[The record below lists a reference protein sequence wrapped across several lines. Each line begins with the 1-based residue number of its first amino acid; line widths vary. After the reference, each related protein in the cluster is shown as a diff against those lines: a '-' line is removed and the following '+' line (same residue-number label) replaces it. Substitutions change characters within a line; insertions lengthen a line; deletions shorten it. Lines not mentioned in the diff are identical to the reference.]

1 MLQYPT
7 PPLWKHFSQLPSNRD
22 KNIMEV
28 RRLFLIEQAKYENE
42 MIMYNFLK
50 QLGSSTTTTTQVVAE
65 SNILYG
71 LLYNWYA
78 VNDAGG
84 IAPDGWRI
92 PTDDDWTDLT
102 NELGAGAGGA
112 MKTTG
117 TLDDGT
123 GLWNAPNTGATNSS
137 GFSGLP
143 GGRRNYF
150 NGNYDFLGNYGHW
163 WSATESSAT
172 NAWLRRLDY
181 VNANVLRLNYD
192 KKMGFSVRCVRDTQP
207 PSANVTDKTGNV
219 YTWVKIGN
227 QYWLAQ
233 NLATT
238 KYNNGNPIP
247 TGLDNGAWSST
258 TDGAYAYPNNDSN
271 LVYI

>member
-1 MLQYPT
+1 MHNYPT

-42 MIMYNFLK
+42 MIMCNFLK

-84 IAPDGWRI
+84 IAPDGWRVA
-92 PTDDDWTDLT
+92 TDDDWTILT
-102 NELGAGAGGA
+102 NELGGASVAGGPL
-112 MKTTG
+112 KSTE
-117 TLDDGT
+117 
-123 GLWNAPNTGATNSS
+123 LWNAPNTGATNSS

-143 GGRRNYF
+143 GGFRNV
-150 NGNYDFLGNYGHW
+150 GGVYDYLGLYGFW
-163 WSATESSAT
+163 WSATASST
-172 NAWLRRLDY
+172 LNAWYRLMDSTASS
-181 VNANVLRLNYD
+181 VGRGING
-192 KKMGFSVRCVRDTQP
+192 KGSGFSVRCVSDTP
-207 PSANVTDKTGNV
+207 PPAATVTDVTGNV
-219 YTWVKIGN
+219 YTWVQIGSK
-227 QYWLAQ
+227 YWLAQ

-238 KYNNGNPIP
+238 KYNNGVDIP

>member
-1 MLQYPT
+1 
-7 PPLWKHFSQLPSNRD
+7 
-22 KNIMEV
+22 MEV

-50 QLGSSTTTTTQVVAE
+50 QLCSSTTTTTQVVTE

-123 GLWNAPNTGATNSS
+123 GLWTGPNTGPRTRAGFRGFPGAAGTTSTVTTTSWETTATGGALRSPPPPM
-137 GFSGLP
+137 P
-143 GGRRNYF
+143 G
-150 NGNYDFLGNYGHW
+150 
-163 WSATESSAT
+163 SAGWTTSMRTCSA
-172 NAWLRRLDY
+172 
-181 VNANVLRLNYD
+181 
-192 KKMGFSVRCVRDTQP
+192 
-207 PSANVTDKTGNV
+207 
-219 YTWVKIGN
+219 
-227 QYWLAQ
+227 
-233 NLATT
+233 
-238 KYNNGNPIP
+238 
-247 TGLDNGAWSST
+247 ST
-258 TDGAYAYPNNDSN
+258 TIRKWVSRFVASVIPSHPRQT
-271 LVYI
+271 

>member
-1 MLQYPT
+1 MHNYPT

-84 IAPDGWRI
+84 IAPDGWRVA
-92 PTDDDWTDLT
+92 TDDDWTILT
-102 NELGAGAGGA
+102 NELGGASVAGGPL
-112 MKTTG
+112 KSTE
-117 TLDDGT
+117 
-123 GLWNAPNTGATNSS
+123 LWNAPNTGATNSS

-238 KYNNGNPIP
+238 KYNNGVDIP

>member
-1 MLQYPT
+1 MHNYPT

-50 QLGSSTTTTTQVVAE
+50 QLGSSTTTQVVTE

-84 IAPDGWRI
+84 IAPDGWRVA
-92 PTDDDWTDLT
+92 TDDDWTILT
-102 NELGAGAGGA
+102 NELGGASVAGG
-112 MKTTG
+112 
-117 TLDDGT
+117 LLVD
-123 GLWNAPNTGATNSS
+123 TNGFSALIAGNRDSS
-137 GFSGLP
+137 GAHTAWGF
-143 GGRRNYF
+143 YA
-150 NGNYDFLGNYGHW
+150 W
-163 WSATESSAT
+163 WWTSTGVSST
-172 NAWLRRLDY
+172 NAWDRNLYYDLPNLYR
-181 VNANVLRLNYD
+181 NEAN
-192 KKMGFSVRCVRDTQP
+192 KKNGFSVRCVRDTQP

-219 YTWVKIGN
+219 YTWVQIGS
-227 QYWLAQ
+227 QYWLGQ